1 MSNKFKID
9 ANLKVRNGREKG
21 KSSKFCLCITPEAV
35 RLPSPVTCNHAYLG
49 LAGFEVESL
58 MNALTE
64 T

>member
-21 KSSKFCLCITPEAV
+21 KSSKFCLYISPEAV
-35 RLPSPVTCNHAYLG
+35 RLASPVTCIPAYWG

-58 MNALTE
+58 VNALTK